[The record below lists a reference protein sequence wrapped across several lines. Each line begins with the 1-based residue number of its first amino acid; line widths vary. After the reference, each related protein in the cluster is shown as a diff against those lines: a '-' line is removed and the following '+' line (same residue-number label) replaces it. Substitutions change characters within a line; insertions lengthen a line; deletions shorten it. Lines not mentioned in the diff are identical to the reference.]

1 MRKKLCIFLIII
13 LFLLTGCKAKESD
26 KKTKKLEAEL
36 DYISTKIFNLANKL
50 NNVSFRNYEITS
62 KETEIKNEESESAS
76 SDGGE
81 EATGGSSE
89 EKNGKNP
96 TIIEMKNTTILDI
109 SEDEIDWENIKM
121 EIEIINNIWSVIS
134 IDLKNEKVADN
145 EIEDFNNSLNQTIIS
160 IKNEDMEGS
169 LKNLRNLYSI
179 IPTFMNYIYTDNIER
194 SIGKT
199 KAELVK
205 SYVSASLKDWDNA
218 LLHATNAQNIFFEIS
233 NNKDG
238 KDNKEFKIEK
248 VERLIQNLNNS
259 AKLKDL
265 QLFLVHYKTLI
276 ENIDTL

>member
-1 MRKKLCIFLIII
+1 
-13 LFLLTGCKAKESD
+13 
-26 KKTKKLEAEL
+26 
-36 DYISTKIFNLANKL
+36 
-50 NNVSFRNYEITS
+50 
-62 KETEIKNEESESAS
+62 
-76 SDGGE
+76 
-81 EATGGSSE
+81 
-89 EKNGKNP
+89 
-96 TIIEMKNTTILDI
+96 
-109 SEDEIDWENIKM
+109 
-121 EIEIINNIWSVIS
+121 
-134 IDLKNEKVADN
+134 
-145 EIEDFNNSLNQTIIS
+145 
-160 IKNEDMEGS
+160 
-169 LKNLRNLYSI
+169 
-179 IPTFMNYIYTDNIER
+179 MNYIYTDNIER